1 MPNDRFLHRFSTIN
15 TNSVNHVVT
24 SFKLLFYTF
33 IMIILS
39 LIIGAFCT
47 DLTNVVPALLVFT
60 VLHF

>member
-15 TNSVNHVVT
+15 TNSVNHVLT
-24 SFKLLFYTF
+24 AFKLLFYTF
-33 IMIILS
+33 IMLILS